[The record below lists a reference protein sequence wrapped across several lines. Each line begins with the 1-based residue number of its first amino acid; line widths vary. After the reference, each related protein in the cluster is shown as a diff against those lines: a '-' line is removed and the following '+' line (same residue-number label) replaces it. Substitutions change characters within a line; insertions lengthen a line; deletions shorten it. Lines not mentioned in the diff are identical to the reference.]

1 LLIRIKSGLFFGPL
15 VTGKFIEFLLIGGL
29 PILRL
34 DKHLRMTWDTPM
46 TNVNTVVTLIMICI
60 VNPSPARAIF
70 VEGPVDAIG
79 LHSVDVAIEDRESG
93 HSLDRS

>member
-1 LLIRIKSGLFFGPL
+1 
-15 VTGKFIEFLLIGGL
+15 
-29 PILRL
+29 
-34 DKHLRMTWDTPM
+34 M

-60 VNPSPARAIF
+60 VKPSPARAIF